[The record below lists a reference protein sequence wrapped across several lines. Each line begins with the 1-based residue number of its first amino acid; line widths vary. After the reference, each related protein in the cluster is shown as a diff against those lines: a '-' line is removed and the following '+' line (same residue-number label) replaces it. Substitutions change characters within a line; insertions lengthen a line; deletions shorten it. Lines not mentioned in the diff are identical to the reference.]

1 MPAQLVLASASPR
14 RLELLEKVGFS
25 VKAMPAT
32 IDESQHI
39 DEMPDTF
46 VKRIA
51 RAKVLSVVDRIQQ
64 TLYTDPEQARIQRGL
79 RRDVPLRWVLGADTV
94 VVIDNEVVGKPSD
107 HNHAV
112 EILTR
117 LQGREHYVLTGFCL
131 FDMQKSKEGLQA
143 VQTNV
148 RMKEMTVKEIER
160 YLTVGESMD
169 KAGAYAIQGVGMY
182 LVDSLVGSYTNVVGL
197 PICQV
202 VEMMDEMNARD
213 ILPY

>member
-14 RLELLEKVGFS
+14 RQELLDKVGFS
-25 VKAMPAT
+25 VKAMPAI
-32 IDESQHI
+32 IDETQHL

-46 VKRIA
+46 VKRVA

-94 VVIDNEVVGKPSD
+94 VVIDNDIIGKPDD
-107 HNHAV
+107 HNHAI
-112 EILTR
+112 EILSR
-117 LQGREHYVLTGFCL
+117 LQGNEHYVLTGFCL
-131 FDMQKSKEGLQA
+131 YDMQKSKEGLQA

-148 RMKEMTVKEIER
+148 RMKSMSRKEIER
-160 YLTVGESMD
+160 YLSVGESMD
-169 KAGAYAIQGVGMY
+169 KAGAYAIQGVGLYMI
-182 LVDSLVGSYTNVVGL
+182 DSIVGSYTNVVGL
-197 PICQV
+197 PVCQV

-213 ILPY
+213 ILPW

>member
-14 RLELLEKVGFS
+14 RLELLEKVGFA
-25 VKAMPAT
+25 VKAMPAV
-32 IDESQHI
+32 IDESPHL

-51 RAKVLSVVDRIQQ
+51 RSKVLTVVDRIQQ
-64 TLYTDPEQARIQRGL
+64 TLYTDPDQLRLQRGL
-79 RRDVPLRWVLGADTV
+79 RRDTPLRWVLGADTV
-94 VVIDNEVVGKPSD
+94 VVVDNDILGKPAD
-107 HNHAV
+107 HV
-112 EILTR
+112 EAAEMLTR

-131 FDMQKSKEGLQA
+131 YDMQKSKEGIQA

-148 RMKEMTVKEIER
+148 RMKAMSPKEIEK
-160 YLTVGESMD
+160 YLSVGESMD
-169 KAGAYAIQGVGMY
+169 KAGAYAIQGIGSY

-197 PICQV
+197 PVCQV
-202 VEMMDEMNARD
+202 VEMMDEMNAHD